1 MEVDLAKIAI
11 AKADGDPEKIHELG
25 KKFFKQK
32 LIQLQDEERQLSR
45 EIQDLPVTETNMVD
59 IFVKSGKVIK
69 IQKEIASIEKTLLVI
84 HQVFWFWLHC

>member
-11 AKADGDPEKIHELG
+11 AKADGDHEKIHELG

-59 IFVKSGKVIK
+59 IFVKPGKVIK